1 MQQVVV
7 ALVVAVAALYALWHF
22 MPARWRRS
30 LAARLGLGA
39 GAGQGGCHDCGG
51 CNACPPPGIKKK

>member
-7 ALVVAVAALYALWHF
+7 ALIVAVAALYALWHF
-22 MPARWRRS
+22 MPARWRQS

-39 GAGQGGCHDCGG
+39 GVGQGGCHDCGG